1 MIQVVN
7 YQFVFLQGF
16 SYVVVCFEEIKY
28 GVEKLLDKN
37 LFYLG
42 DGMFYFMLIKRV

>member
-28 GVEKLLDKN
+28 GVEKLLDRICFI
-37 LFYLG
+37 LWMVCFILC
-42 DGMFYFMLIKRV
+42 